1 MTTTL
6 LAHAAG
12 VPVEELLPLALAAG
26 TTASVGL
33 RIVWARSRRRL
44 RIAGRPRRPDTDAPS
59 APAAHPAASRPGEPD
74 HPVTAAPR

>member
-1 MTTTL
+1 MEVTTL

-26 TTASVGL
+26 TTISVGV
-33 RIVWARSRRRL
+33 RIVWARLRRRT
-44 RIAGRPRRPDTDAPS
+44 AGRAPRPHTAAPP
-59 APAAHPAASRPGEPD
+59 APASPPIASRPGGPG